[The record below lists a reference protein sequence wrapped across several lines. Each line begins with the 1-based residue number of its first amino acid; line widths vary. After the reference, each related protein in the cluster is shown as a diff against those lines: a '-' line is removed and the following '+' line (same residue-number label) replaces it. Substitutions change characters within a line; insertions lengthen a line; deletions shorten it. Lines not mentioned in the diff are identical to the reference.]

1 MIFSELYSAYYNAVS
16 RIIGAILQGERD
28 EKQFRAIVEECAFG
42 ESMLSIMPSLKSGK
56 WQLVRPDMT
65 TPLHNIP
72 ELPITELEKRWL
84 KAISLDPRVRLFGA
98 SFDWLGDVEPLFTP
112 EDYLVYDK
120 YGDGDPYTDEGYIER
135 FQFILK
141 AIKSK
146 SAVVFETLNR
156 NGERVRIAG
165 VPEHLEY
172 SEKDDKFR
180 VIMLGKRRFNTL
192 NLGRILGARAYMGGE
207 FRAIE
212 LCPQQTRELTLIV
225 EDQRNALERV
235 MLHFAHFEKK
245 AERIDK
251 LTYRLRISYDPS
263 DETEMVIRVLSFGPM
278 VKVEAPDDF
287 VELIRARLKKQM
299 MLTNNTSKKN
309 GD

>member
-65 TPLHNIP
+65 TPIRNSP
-72 ELPITELEKRWL
+72 QLPTDLLEKRWL

-98 SFDWLGDVEPLFTP
+98 SFDWLEDVEPLFTP
-112 EDYLVYDK
+112 DDYRIFDAYC
-120 YGDGDPYTDEGYIER
+120 DGDAYTDEGYIQR
-135 FQFILK
+135 FRFVLN
-141 AIKSK
+141 AIKGK
-146 SAVVFETLNR
+146 TAVVLETLNR
-156 NGERVRIAG
+156 NGERVRVAG
-165 VPEHLEY
+165 VPERLEY

-192 NLGRILGARAYMGGE
+192 NLGRILSVREYIGGE
-207 FRAIE
+207 FRAVNAVA
-212 LCPQQTRELTLIV
+212 PNMRELTLLV
-225 EDQRNALERV
+225 DDYRNALERV

-245 AERIDK
+245 AERLDK
-251 LTYRLRISYDPS
+251 LTYRLRITYDPS

-278 VKVEAPDDF
+278 VRVEAPDDF

-299 MLTNNTSKKN
+299 MLTNKKN
-309 GD
+309 GG

>member
-28 EKQFRAIVEECAFG
+28 EKQFRAVVEEYAFG

-65 TPLHNIP
+65 TPIRNIP
-72 ELPITELEKRWL
+72 QLPITELEKRWL
-84 KAISLDPRVRLFGA
+84 KAISLDPRVRLFGV
-98 SFDWLGDVEPLFTP
+98 SFDWLAEVEPLFSL
-112 EDYLVYDK
+112 EDYRIYDQ
-120 YGDGDPYTDEGYIER
+120 YCDGDPYGDEGYIER

-141 AIKSK
+141 ATRERSV
-146 SAVVFETLNR
+146 AVFETLNR
-156 NGERVRIAG
+156 NGERVRTVG
-165 VPEHLEY
+165 VPERLEY

-180 VIMLGKRRFNTL
+180 VILSGKRRFNTL
-192 NLGRILGARAYMGGE
+192 NLGRILSVRDYLGVE
-207 FRAIE
+207 FSVPE
-212 LCPQQTRELTLIV
+212 LRSPHMRELILTV
-225 EDQRNALERV
+225 DDYRNALERV

-245 AERIDK
+245 AERLDGMR
-251 LTYRLRISYDPS
+251 YRLHIKYDPA

-299 MLTNNTSKKN
+299 MLTNKKN
-309 GD
+309 GG